1 MAGREQKLAAEAR
14 RVLARRSGLWF
25 AGFAHIFSRA
35 LARDFHAVRL
45 SRAGPPPAAATPRLI
60 VYSNHPSWW
69 DAAIFTVLIA
79 RLFPGRPGRAP
90 IDAAMLSRYGFMERI
105 GAFGVAQDG
114 LRGPA
119 TFLATAGAI
128 LADPRGLLFVTAQ
141 GRFADARERPVRL
154 APGLAHL
161 LDRVPGA
168 TLVPMALDYPFW
180 NERKPELLIRFGTPM
195 PARDL
200 VALPRAARHDRL
212 ADRLAATMDALQAE
226 ALARDP
232 AGFTTLIGGRA
243 GVGGVYDL
251 WRRSRAALAG
261 QRFSAA
267 HGEPP

>member
-1 MAGREQKLAAEAR
+1 MGGREQKLAAEAQR
-14 RVLARRSGLWF
+14 ILARRSGPWF
-25 AGFAHIFSRA
+25 AGFATIFTRA

-45 SRAGPPPAAATPRLI
+45 SRAGPPPAPSTPRLI

-90 IDAAMLSRYGFMERI
+90 IDEAMLSRYGFMERI

-114 LRGPA
+114 MRGAA
-119 TFLATAGAI
+119 TFLAVAAAI

-141 GRFADARERPVRL
+141 GRFADVRERPVRL
-154 APGLAHL
+154 ARGLAHL
-161 LDRVPGA
+161 IDRAPGA

-180 NERKPELLIRFGTPM
+180 DERKPEALIRFGAPF
-195 PARDL
+195 PAHDL
-200 VALPRAARHDRL
+200 LALSRPARHDEL
-212 ADRLAATMDALQAE
+212 AGRLAATMEALQGE
-226 ALARDP
+226 TLARDS
-232 AGFTTLIGGRA
+232 AAFTTLIGGRA

-251 WRRSRAALAG
+251 WRRSRAVLAG